1 MKPGQTEIVPSNPP
15 VIPPANG
22 DIPMTGIGSIVTLT
36 LLLALVRSI
45 LDQPPTKQ

>member
-22 DIPMTGIGSIVTLT
+22 DIPIGIGSIVTLT

-45 LDQPPTKQ
+45 LDQPPTE